1 MLLVWTYVKAV
12 WAAEQESGEHCIL
25 REDGAAAYSTASFAS
40 GLEEAVGNLEQVIV
54 IVIVSKTVMPCLLPA
69 RQVFNLLGAV

>member
-40 GLEEAVGNLEQVIV
+40 GLEEAVERR
-54 IVIVSKTVMPCLLPA
+54 VSLYSP
-69 RQVFNLLGAV
+69 